1 MYEHPTCAEIELFF
15 QCYFVLWLELQEVL
29 KAAERQIEVLG
40 DVRSTQEKEIIII
53 DQAFVV

>member
-1 MYEHPTCAEIELFF
+1 MVGITGGSKGKES
-15 QCYFVLWLELQEVL
+15 
-29 KAAERQIEVLG
+29 QIEVLG